1 MNLGAQALWTKKLGL
16 KMIEKGLRSAI
27 LPLVMGHFNTSSNKI
42 SKKEKKKRFS
52 RMMGLNYKWGIDL
65 CV

>member
-42 SKKEKKKRFS
+42 SKKEKKKIFKND
-52 RMMGLNYKWGIDL
+52 GLEL
-65 CV
+65 

>member
-1 MNLGAQALWTKKLGL
+1 MNLGAQALCTKKLGL

-42 SKKEKKKRFS
+42 SKKEKKKKIFKND
-52 RMMGLNYKWGIDL
+52 GLEL
-65 CV
+65 